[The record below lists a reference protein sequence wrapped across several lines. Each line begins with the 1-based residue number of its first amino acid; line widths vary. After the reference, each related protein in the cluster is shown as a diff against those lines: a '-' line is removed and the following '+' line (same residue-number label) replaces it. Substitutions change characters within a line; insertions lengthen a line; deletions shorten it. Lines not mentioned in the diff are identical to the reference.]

1 MRASRAGPLAAEALA
16 SVRRG
21 RVVSVHARAV
31 NLLFDGGPLVALL
44 PVDVPLHPWALS
56 VALDPAAFAWL
67 AEGDAAT
74 VSADVLEAGPLKI
87 ELEDVPVVELRLSQR
102 LKILPRAR
110 VRALARLVRPVAVED
125 PFQEVLD
132 TALEKFQAG
141 GKAGDLTAIVGVG
154 GGLTP
159 SGDDLIAGVLAGLDA
174 AHWLSREAPAL
185 REDIVVA
192 LGNCVARTTRLSAQ
206 MLAAAAARLYAEPVL
221 GVLEALCDGDA
232 APAALEQAV
241 DSLLAVGH
249 RSGTDTLRGIVAALE
264 HVAGAGRRC

>member
-1 MRASRAGPLAAEALA
+1 MRASRAGPLAADALA
-16 SVRRG
+16 SDRRG

-31 NLLFDGGPLVALL
+31 NLLFGEGPLVALL
-44 PVDVPLHPWALS
+44 PADAPLHPWALS
-56 VALDPAAFAWL
+56 VALDPVAFAWL

-74 VSADVLEAGPLKI
+74 SSADVLEVGPLRI
-87 ELEDVPVVELRLSQR
+87 ELEDVPVADLRLTR
-102 LKILPRAR
+102 RPEALPRRR
-110 VRALARLVRPVAVED
+110 VRALARLARPAAAED

-132 TALEKFQAG
+132 STLEKFQAG
-141 GKAGDLTAIVGVG
+141 GKAGELAAIVGVG

-159 SGDDLIAGVLAGLDA
+159 SGDDLIVGVLAGLDA

-185 REDIVVA
+185 RQDVVVA
-192 LGNCVARTTRLSAQ
+192 LGGCVARTTRLSAQ

-232 APAALEQAV
+232 APSVLEQTV

-249 RSGTDTLRGIVAALE
+249 RSGTDTLCGIVAAL
-264 HVAGAGRRC
+264 GRVSA